1 MDNHSDLPPPEDF
14 GAPVRASHLR
24 RWRPA
29 YFALAVLLVVVSVAF
44 AGRDESSTSSTTT
57 TTSVTPT
64 TVRPVVPLA
73 RKLVLGD
80 RGDDVKRM
88 QQRLKD
94 LGFDPNLIDGD
105 FGYQTLQAVWAFQK
119 LVMRIPISG
128 VKDEFTPEMWEV
140 AQRDGLIVP
149 RRPNAQTDTHVEVYL
164 PEQVLI
170 VFKQDKPALVTHI
183 SSGDNKP
190 WCEEVTIDP
199 GEDGNLN
206 GKEPIK
212 KGVCGESVT
221 PGGLYYFY
229 NRRSG
234 TRESKLGTMWNPV
247 YFNGGVAV
255 HGAAQVPIRPA
266 SHGCIRIPM
275 FISEYFPDLVA
286 YGDRIYI
293 FDGVKE
299 PEEYGSPPP
308 PADRPDPNYT
318 TTTSSTISAPTSS
331 TTSIVDAT
339 PDGPTTT
346 AKPQQQMTT
355 VPTTVLAPATT
366 SPAPATTLAP
376 TTTNPGG

>member
-1 MDNHSDLPPPEDF
+1 
-14 GAPVRASHLR
+14 
-24 RWRPA
+24 
-29 YFALAVLLVVVSVAF
+29 
-44 AGRDESSTSSTTT
+44 
-57 TTSVTPT
+57 
-64 TVRPVVPLA
+64 
-73 RKLVLGD
+73 
-80 RGDDVKRM
+80 
-88 QQRLKD
+88 
-94 LGFDPNLIDGD
+94 
-105 FGYQTLQAVWAFQK
+105 
-119 LVMRIPISG
+119 
-128 VKDEFTPEMWEV
+128 
-140 AQRDGLIVP
+140 
-149 RRPNAQTDTHVEVYL
+149 
-164 PEQVLI
+164 
-170 VFKQDKPALVTHI
+170 
-183 SSGDNKP
+183 
-190 WCEEVTIDP
+190 VTIDP

-212 KGVCGESVT
+212 RGICGESVT
-221 PGGLYYFY
+221 PAGLFYFY

-318 TTTSSTISAPTSS
+318 TTTSTTVSPS
-331 TTSIVDAT
+331 TTAT
-339 PDGPTTT
+339 
-346 AKPQQQMTT
+346 AQQQTTVQQQTTT
-355 VPTTVLAPATT
+355 VPTTVPASATTSTAPATT
-366 SPAPATTLAP
+366 VAP

>member
-1 MDNHSDLPPPEDF
+1 MDTHPDHPYDAHSPR
-14 GAPVRASHLR
+14 GSHLR
-24 RWRPA
+24 KWRPA
-29 YFALAVLLVVVSVAF
+29 YLALAVLLTVVSVAF
-44 AGRDESSTSSTTT
+44 AGRDESSTATT
-57 TTSVTPT
+57 TTSTSNPVAT
-64 TVRPVVPLA
+64 TQPFIALSRT
-73 RKLVLGD
+73 LVLGD
-80 RGDDVKRM
+80 KGDDVKRM

-94 LGFDPNLIDGD
+94 IGFDPNLIDGD

-119 LVMRIPISG
+119 LIMRIPISG
-128 VKDEFTPEMWEV
+128 VKDEFTPEMWQV
-140 AQRDGLIVP
+140 AQRDGLVVP
-149 RRPNAQTDTHVEVYL
+149 RRPNAQTETHVEVYL

-170 VFKQDKPALVTHI
+170 VFKQDKPTLITHI

-206 GKEPIK
+206 GTEPIK
-212 KGVCGESVT
+212 KGICGESIT
-221 PGGLYYFY
+221 PAGLYYFY

-275 FISEYFPDLVA
+275 FISEYFPSLVA

-299 PEEYGSPPP
+299 PEEYGSPLP
-308 PADRPDPNYT
+308 PADKPDPNYT
-318 TTTSSTISAPTSS
+318 TTTSEAKSTTTTIAGET
-331 TTSIVDAT
+331 TTSIA
-339 PDGPTTT
+339 PTTT
-346 AKPQQQMTT
+346 AKKQPQQSTT
-355 VPTTVLAPATT
+355 VPTTVPVPAATTTVAPAQT
-366 SPAPATTLAP
+366 AAP
-376 TTTNPGG
+376 TTTGG

>member
-1 MDNHSDLPPPEDF
+1 MTSGP
-14 GAPVRASHLR
+14 GHLR

-29 YFALAVLLVVVSVAF
+29 YLALAVLLTVVSVAF
-44 AGRDESSTSSTTT
+44 AGRDDSSTATTTT
-57 TTSVTPT
+57 TTSN
-64 TVRPVVPLA
+64 PVASTQPVAPLS
-73 RKLVLGD
+73 RTLVLGD
-80 RGDDVKRM
+80 TGDDVKRM

-119 LVMRIPISG
+119 LIMRIPISG
-128 VKDEFTPEMWEV
+128 VKDEFTPEMWQV
-140 AQRDGLIVP
+140 AQGDNLVVP

-170 VFKQDKPALVTHI
+170 VFKQDKPMLITHI

-199 GEDGNLN
+199 GEDGNVN
-206 GKEPIK
+206 GTEPIK
-212 KGVCGESVT
+212 KGVCGESIT
-221 PGGLYYFY
+221 PAGLYYFY

-275 FISEYFPDLVA
+275 FISEYFPSLVA

-299 PEEYGSPPP
+299 PEQYGSPLP
-308 PADRPDPNYT
+308 PADKPDPNYT
-318 TTTSSTISAPTSS
+318 TTTSEPKS
-331 TTSIVDAT
+331 TTTTTEV
-339 PDGPTTT
+339 GPTTT
-346 AKPQQQMTT
+346 AAPSTT
-355 VPTTVLAPATT
+355 VPKQPKQSTTTVATTVPAPVTTVAPATT
-366 SPAPATTLAP
+366 VAPSTTA
-376 TTTNPGG
+376 G

>member
-1 MDNHSDLPPPEDF
+1 MTNGP
-14 GAPVRASHLR
+14 SHLR

-29 YFALAVLLVVVSVAF
+29 YLALAVLLTVVSVAF
-44 AGRDESSTSSTTT
+44 AGRDDSSTATT
-57 TTSVTPT
+57 TTST
-64 TVRPVVPLA
+64 TNAPATTQPFAPLS
-73 RKLVLGD
+73 RTLVLGD
-80 RGDDVKRM
+80 TGDDVKRM

-119 LVMRIPISG
+119 LIMRIPISG
-128 VKDEFTPEMWEV
+128 VKDEFTPEMWQV
-140 AQRDGLIVP
+140 AQGDDLVVP
-149 RRPNAQTDTHVEVYL
+149 RRPNAQTETHVEVYL

-170 VFKQDKPALVTHI
+170 VFKQDKPVLITHI

-199 GEDGNLN
+199 GEDGNVN
-206 GKEPIK
+206 GTEPIK
-212 KGVCGESVT
+212 KGVCGESIT
-221 PGGLYYFY
+221 PAGLYYFY

-275 FISEYFPDLVA
+275 FISEYFPSLVA

-299 PEEYGSPPP
+299 PEQYGSPLP
-308 PADRPDPNYT
+308 PADKPDPNYT
-318 TTTSSTISAPTSS
+318 TTTSEPKS
-331 TTSIVDAT
+331 TTTTEVGATTTVAPSTTLTKQPKQSTTTVATTVPPVDAT
-339 PDGPTTT
+339 TIVPTTT
-346 AKPQQQMTT
+346 
-355 VPTTVLAPATT
+355 
-366 SPAPATTLAP
+366 
-376 TTTNPGG
+376 GG

>member
-1 MDNHSDLPPPEDF
+1 MTNGP
-14 GAPVRASHLR
+14 SHLR

-29 YFALAVLLVVVSVAF
+29 YLALAVLLTVVSVAF
-44 AGRDESSTSSTTT
+44 AGRDDSSTATT
-57 TTSVTPT
+57 TTST
-64 TVRPVVPLA
+64 TNAAATTQPFAPLS
-73 RKLVLGD
+73 RTLVLGD
-80 RGDDVKRM
+80 TGDDVKRM

-119 LVMRIPISG
+119 LIMRIPISG
-128 VKDEFTPEMWEV
+128 VKDEFTPEMWQV
-140 AQRDGLIVP
+140 AQGDNLVVP
-149 RRPNAQTDTHVEVYL
+149 RRPNAQTETHVEVYL

-170 VFKQDKPALVTHI
+170 VFKQDKPVLITHI

-199 GEDGNLN
+199 GEDGNVN
-206 GKEPIK
+206 GTEPIK
-212 KGVCGESVT
+212 KGVCGESIT
-221 PGGLYYFY
+221 PAGLYYFY

-275 FISEYFPDLVA
+275 FISEYFPSLVA

-299 PEEYGSPPP
+299 PEQYGSPLP
-308 PADRPDPNYT
+308 PADKPDPNYT
-318 TTTSSTISAPTSS
+318 TTTSEPKS
-331 TTSIVDAT
+331 TTTTEVGATTTVAPSTTLTKQPKQSTTTVATTVPPVDAT
-339 PDGPTTT
+339 TIVPTTT
-346 AKPQQQMTT
+346 
-355 VPTTVLAPATT
+355 
-366 SPAPATTLAP
+366 
-376 TTTNPGG
+376 GG

>member
-1 MDNHSDLPPPEDF
+1 MDTHPDHPLGPHDGQPLR
-14 GAPVRASHLR
+14 GAHLR

-29 YFALAVLLVVVSVAF
+29 YLALAVLLTVVSVAF
-44 AGRDESSTSSTTT
+44 AGRGGSSSPATTSTTT
-57 TTSVTPT
+57 PVATTQPFAPLTRT
-64 TVRPVVPLA
+64 LVR
-73 RKLVLGD
+73 GNT
-80 RGDDVKRM
+80 GDDVKRM

-94 LGFDPNLIDGD
+94 IGFDPNLIDGD

-119 LVMRIPISG
+119 LIMRIPISG

-140 AQRDGLIVP
+140 AQRDGLVVP

-170 VFKQDKPALVTHI
+170 VFKQDKPVLITHI
-183 SSGDNKP
+183 SSGDTKP

-199 GEDGNLN
+199 GEDGNVN
-206 GKEPIK
+206 GTEPIK
-212 KGVCGESVT
+212 KGVCGESIT
-221 PGGLYYFY
+221 PAGLFYFY

-275 FISEYFPDLVA
+275 FISEYFPSLVA
-286 YGDRIYI
+286 YGDRVYI

-299 PEEYGSPPP
+299 PEEYGSPLP
-308 PADRPDPNYT
+308 PADKPDPNYT
-318 TTTSSTISAPTSS
+318 TTTSLPKNTT
-331 TTSIVDAT
+331 TTSR
-339 PDGPTTT
+339 PTTT
-346 AKPQQQMTT
+346 IAANTT
-355 VPTTVLAPATT
+355 VASTT
-366 SPAPATTLAP
+366 P
-376 TTTNPGG
+376 TTTPTTTVAPSTSGG